1 MSDTIKKSV
10 DAQAVKDL
18 PLSYPSVSSNPEY
31 QLGSGQ
37 KIIIRG
43 NFYTT
48 NEVAKAIGVTKPAVI
63 KWRKKGWFNPDF
75 VDHTGVF
82 YYSIERV
89 MQLKSVYHL
98 NWQKA
103 WANGDYQAAVEPQV
117 TPTIAPKF
125 SDVIMADNPHATI
138 HKITGSLRPSRIR
151 VEINDKLAKVIF
163 KLSDEGTED
172 LLNGD
177 TFCIVEKRDKKLGE
191 ITTAYKIL
199 NAAGYQVL
207 RPFTMFDR
215 FVLAVCI
222 SEWLKGNRYTTVAI
236 IYRALTGKIGRS
248 DAKPSVTQRKA
259 IIESLEILMSRIV
272 DYGAEEICKV
282 MGYNNGNPFVG
293 KAPLLPAAYIDFSAV
308 NGDNDTLIFFT
319 DEPPLLKMAQ
329 IKKQLVSYDA
339 TLLDMPGQNTPMN
352 IASKN
357 YTMLRIQEII
367 LHKQLTP
374 TITFWDVFK
383 KLRIENA
390 DNKIKQRIREYM
402 IAFFEHL
409 KNKNIVKSF
418 EVVKHGNTLFMLTAS
433 VFSAHWSRA

>member
-1 MSDTIKKSV
+1 MNQNLTI
-10 DAQAVKDL
+10 
-18 PLSYPSVSSNPEY
+18 P
-31 QLGSGQ
+31 
-37 KIIIRG
+37 
-43 NFYTT
+43 
-48 NEVAKAIGVTKPAVI
+48 VTSL
-63 KWRKKGWFNPDF
+63 F
-75 VDHTGVF
+75 
-82 YYSIERV
+82 
-89 MQLKSVYHL
+89 
-98 NWQKA
+98 
-103 WANGDYQAAVEPQV
+103 
-117 TPTIAPKF
+117 PTF
-125 SDVIMADNPHATI
+125 SDVLNSENPLAII

-199 NAAGYQVL
+199 NSAGYQVL

-222 SEWLKGNRYTTVAI
+222 SEWIKGNRYTTVAI
-236 IYRALTGKIGRS
+236 IYRALTGKIGKS

-259 IIESLEILMSRIV
+259 IIESLEILMSRII
-272 DYGAEEICKV
+272 DYGAEDICQV

-374 TITFWDVFK
+374 TITFGDVFK
-383 KLRIENA
+383 KLRIENSS
-390 DNKIKQRIREYM
+390 NKTKMDVRNIT

-409 KNKNIVKSF
+409 KSKGVVKSF
-418 EVVKHGNTLFMLTAS
+418 EVIKHGNTFYGIKFPRPKKS
-433 VFSAHWSRA
+433 

>member
-1 MSDTIKKSV
+1 MNQNLTI
-10 DAQAVKDL
+10 
-18 PLSYPSVSSNPEY
+18 P
-31 QLGSGQ
+31 
-37 KIIIRG
+37 
-43 NFYTT
+43 
-48 NEVAKAIGVTKPAVI
+48 VTSL
-63 KWRKKGWFNPDF
+63 F
-75 VDHTGVF
+75 
-82 YYSIERV
+82 
-89 MQLKSVYHL
+89 
-98 NWQKA
+98 
-103 WANGDYQAAVEPQV
+103 
-117 TPTIAPKF
+117 PTF
-125 SDVIMADNPHATI
+125 SDVLLAENPLAI
-138 HKITGSLRPSRIR
+138 IKKITGGIRPSRTR

-163 KLSDEGTED
+163 KLSDEGTSD
-172 LLNGD
+172 LLSGD
-177 TFCIVEKRDKKLGE
+177 TFCIVEKRSKKFGE

-207 RPFTMFDR
+207 RPFIMFDR

-222 SEWLKGNRYTTVAI
+222 SEWIKGNRYTTVAI

-272 DYGAEEICKV
+272 DYGAEEICQI

-293 KAPLLPAAYIDFSAV
+293 KAPLLPAAYINFSADS
-308 NGDNDTLIFFT
+308 GDNDTLIFFT

-339 TLLDMPGQNTPMN
+339 ILLDMTGQNTPMN

-367 LHKQLTP
+367 LHKQLTS
-374 TITFWDVFK
+374 TITFYDVFK

-390 DNKIKQRIREYM
+390 HVEIKRRIREYM

-409 KNKNIVKSF
+409 KSKNVVKSF
-418 EVVKHGNTLFMLTAS
+418 EVVKHGNTFYGIKFPRPKKS
-433 VFSAHWSRA
+433 